1 MTVTKIAELSK
12 ARSRIYIDEQPA
24 FVLYKGELRHY
35 HIKEGS
41 ELSEGDY
48 DEIMH
53 TILPKRAKLRC
64 MNLLKSREYTE
75 KKLRDK
81 LRQGSYPE
89 NIIEEAIAY
98 VKGYH
103 YVDDERYARQFI
115 EYHIDVRSR
124 RRIENDLA
132 EKGIAQEVVRKAFAE
147 LEEDGITGD
156 EEAMIEGLLCKRHYD
171 KDNATLQ
178 EKQKMYAFLARRGF
192 SHESIRQAVF

>member
-12 ARSRIYIDEQPA
+12 ARSQIYIDEQPA
-24 FVLYKGELRHY
+24 FVLYRGELRHY
-35 HIKEGS
+35 HITEGS
-41 ELSEGDY
+41 ELAEADY
-48 DEIMH
+48 EEIMH

-81 LRQGSYPE
+81 LKQGCYPE
-89 NIIEEAIAY
+89 EVIDEALEY

-115 EYHIDVRSR
+115 EYHIDTKSR
-124 RRIENDLA
+124 RRIECDLA
-132 EKGIAQEVVRKAFAE
+132 EKGIAQEIVRKVFDE

-156 EEAMIEGLLCKRHYD
+156 EAAMIERLLCKRHYD

-178 EKQKMYAFLARRGF
+178 EKQKTYAFLARRGF
-192 SHESIRQAVF
+192 SNESIRRAVF